1 MEYRLTH
8 SEMFG
13 TSIIREDGEVSTVIY
28 PIEGSTDYEQ
38 YLIDTDGGLP
48 MPEVEGD
55 PSDSDI
61 LGIDLLPRRYYG
73 LHTSSSSK
81 PQR

>member
-48 MPEVEGD
+48 MPEVEAD
-55 PSDSDI
+55 PS
-61 LGIDLLPRRYYG
+61 
-73 LHTSSSSK
+73 
-81 PQR
+81 